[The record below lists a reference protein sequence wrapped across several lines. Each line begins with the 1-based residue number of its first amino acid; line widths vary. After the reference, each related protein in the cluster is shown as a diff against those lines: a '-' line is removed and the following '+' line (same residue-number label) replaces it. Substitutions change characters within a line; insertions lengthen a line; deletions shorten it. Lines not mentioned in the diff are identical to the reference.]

1 MEIRKPTVPRWHSKF
16 SYIFFIKPRS
26 LWYYLLKVSTTPS
39 ISTASSMNLQSNP
52 EQPPQRIL
60 SPSSSR
66 SRASSFR
73 DGFSRYRWVLY
84 FLVGMIVLI
93 MALGLLFVAH
103 QYYIG
108 FGGQGWLKSRG
119 ERRKQNDIYA
129 NHLFLPLRKQEV
141 WTAGSERRSPQND
154 VPYYACGDQQ
164 NSCQTYNQP
173 VSSIHL
179 FTICMLIWKPEYMLP
194 TLVDVLR
201 GILHSIGNFLL

>member
-1 MEIRKPTVPRWHSKF
+1 
-16 SYIFFIKPRS
+16 
-26 LWYYLLKVSTTPS
+26 
-39 ISTASSMNLQSNP
+39 MNLQSNP
-52 EQPPQRIL
+52 EPPPQRIL

-66 SRASSFR
+66 SCASSFR

-93 MALGLLFVAH
+93 MALSLLFIAH

-108 FGGQGWLKSRG
+108 FGGQGWLKGRD
-119 ERRKQNDIYA
+119 ERQEQHEIYA

-141 WTAGSERRSPQND
+141 WTAGSQRRSPQND

-173 VSSIHL
+173 NICCPPWSICYEASFTLSGIFCCNASVSQFECQASESHPPKCL
-179 FTICMLIWKPEYMLP
+179 AS
-194 TLVDVLR
+194 LVECPAAAGGGCCPKDDVCSPN
-201 GILHSIGNFLL
+201 GCI

>member
-1 MEIRKPTVPRWHSKF
+1 M
-16 SYIFFIKPRS
+16 
-26 LWYYLLKVSTTPS
+26 LKLFTTSP
-39 ISTASSMNLQSNP
+39 ISTGSSMNLQPNP

-73 DGFSRYRWVLY
+73 DGFSRYGWVPY
-84 FLVGMIVLI
+84 FLAGMIVLI

-108 FGGQGWLKSRG
+108 FGGQGWLKSR
-119 ERRKQNDIYA
+119 EELQKQNEIYQ
-129 NHLFLPLRKQEV
+129 NHLVLPLRKQEV
-141 WTAGSERRSPQND
+141 WNAGSERRSPQND

-173 VSSIHL
+173 VSSDTNIDHMHANMETRIYAARL
-179 FTICMLIWKPEYMLP
+179 GQCVTRHPSLCREFSAVMRQCHSSNVKHPSP
-194 TLVDVLR
+194 THR
-201 GILHSIGNFLL
+201 NA